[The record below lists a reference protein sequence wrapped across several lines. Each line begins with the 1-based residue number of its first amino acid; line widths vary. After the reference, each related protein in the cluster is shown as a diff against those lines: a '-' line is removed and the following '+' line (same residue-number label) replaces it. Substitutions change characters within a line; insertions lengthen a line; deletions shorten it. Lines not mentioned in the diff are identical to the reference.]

1 MPTSSRQDVSKHADI
16 TELRKRAAKFRTL
29 LLRTKA
35 QIGTAQFEWYPYDT
49 LSAFDHLDRL
59 LTGRHRLLLELAED
73 QPILD
78 LGCQDGDLSFYFES
92 LGCEVHA
99 VDLPDWNYNQ
109 MRGVA
114 RLREALQ
121 SRIQVHQVDL
131 DTQFR
136 LPNHTFG
143 LALFFGVLY
152 HLKNPF
158 QALEILASRVRYC
171 LLSTRIA
178 QVTPGPGI
186 RIQDQPLA
194 YLLSPGETNN
204 DKTNYW
210 IFSEEGLRRL
220 IQRSGWQLCEF
231 MTIGCTR
238 DSDPVSGDR
247 DERAFCLL
255 RSTAGGDGRMEL
267 LSGWHRLEH
276 DCYRWTERR
285 FSVRLKA
292 PAPELAAKLRLRFYI
307 PPNTLDTLGP
317 ITLSAEV
324 NGVSL
329 SPRTYASA
337 EEQVYSADVPAA
349 ALTGTRALV
358 EFALD
363 KAVPPSAEDN
373 RELGV
378 VVRFSADADPPALLV
393 QP

>member
-1 MPTSSRQDVSKHADI
+1 MPTSHADV
-16 TELRKRAAKFRTL
+16 TELRKQAAQFRKRL
-29 LLRTKA
+29 VKA
-35 QIGTAQFEWYPYDT
+35 KARIGAGEFEWYPYDT

-59 LTGRHRLLLELAED
+59 LTGRHRFLLELAED

-78 LGCQDGDLSFYFES
+78 LGCQDGDLSFFFEL

-99 VDLPDWNYNQ
+99 VDLPDWNCNQ

-121 SRIQVHQVDL
+121 SRIQVHQIDL

-178 QVTPGPGI
+178 QVTPGRGV

-204 DKTNYW
+204 DKSNYW

-220 IQRSGWQLCEF
+220 IQRSGWQIEEF
-231 MTIGCTR
+231 MRAGCAR
-238 DSDPVSGDR
+238 DSDPVSSDR

-267 LSGWHRLEH
+267 LNGWHRLEH

-285 FSVRLKA
+285 FAVRLKA
-292 PAPELAAKLRLRFYI
+292 PAPEQAARLRLRFYI
-307 PPNTLDTLGP
+307 PPETLDKLGP
-317 ITLSAEV
+317 MTLSAEV

-329 SPRTYASA
+329 PAQTYASA
-337 EEQVYSADVPAA
+337 EEQVYSADVPAG

-363 KAVPPSAEDN
+363 KAVPPSPEDS

-378 VVRFSADADPPALLV
+378 VVRISADADPPALLV

>member
-1 MPTSSRQDVSKHADI
+1 MFHRQDDRAHANV
-16 TELRKRAAKFRTL
+16 TELRKRAAQFRKRL
-29 LLRTKA
+29 VEAKA
-35 QIGTAQFEWYPYDT
+35 RIGTGEFEWYPYET

-59 LTGRHRLLLELAED
+59 LTGRHRFLLELAD
-73 QPILD
+73 DLPILD
-78 LGCQDGDLSFYFES
+78 LGCQDGDLSFFFES

-114 RLREALQ
+114 RLREALD
-121 SRIQVHQVDL
+121 SHIHVYQVDL
-131 DTQFR
+131 DSQFT

-178 QVTPGPGI
+178 QVTPGSRA
-186 RIQDQPLA
+186 RIKDDPLA

-204 DKTNYW
+204 DKSNYW
-210 IFSEEGLRRL
+210 IFSEQGLRRL
-220 IQRSGWQLCEF
+220 IQRSGWQMAEF
-231 MTIGCTR
+231 RSVGCAK
-238 DSDPVSGDR
+238 DSDPVRSDR

-267 LSGWHRLEH
+267 LNGWHRLEH
-276 DCYRWTERR
+276 NCYRWTERR
-285 FSVRLKA
+285 FSVRLKT
-292 PAPELAAKLRLRFYI
+292 PAPGQAARLRLQFYI
-307 PPNTLDTLGP
+307 PPDRPGKLGP
-317 ITLSAEV
+317 LTLSAEV
-324 NGVSL
+324 NGMPL
-329 SPRTYASA
+329 PPQTYASA
-337 EEQVYSADVPAA
+337 EEQVYSVDVPAA
-349 ALTGTRALV
+349 VLTGARARV

-363 KAVPPSAEDN
+363 KAVPPSSQDS

-378 VVRFSADADPPALLV
+378 VVRFPEDADPPALLV
-393 QP
+393 PT

>member
-1 MPTSSRQDVSKHADI
+1 MPTSHADVS
-16 TELRKRAAKFRTL
+16 ELKKQAAQFRAR

-49 LSAFDHLDRL
+49 LSAFDPLDRL
-59 LTGRHRLLLELAED
+59 LTGRHRFLLELAED

-78 LGCQDGDLSFYFES
+78 LGCQDGDLSFFFES

-121 SRIQVHQVDL
+121 SRIQVHQIDL
-131 DTQFR
+131 DSQFT
-136 LPNHTFG
+136 LPSGTFG

-158 QALEILASRVRYC
+158 QALEILASRARYC

-178 QVTPGPGI
+178 QVTPGRRV

-194 YLLSPGETNN
+194 YLLNPGETNK
-204 DKTNYW
+204 DSTNYW

-231 MTIGCTR
+231 ITSGCTR
-238 DSDPVSGDR
+238 DSDPVRGGR

-276 DCYRWTERR
+276 DSYRWTERR
-285 FSVRLKA
+285 FSVRLKT
-292 PAPELAAKLRLRFYI
+292 PAPDQAAKLRLRFYI
-307 PPNTLDTLGP
+307 PPETLDKLGP
-317 ITLSAEV
+317 LTLSAEV

-329 SPRTYASA
+329 TPQTYASA
-337 EEQVYSADVPAA
+337 EEQVYSANVPAG
-349 ALTGTRALV
+349 ALTGTRARV

-363 KAVPPSAEDN
+363 RAVPPSPEDC

-378 VVRFSADADPPALLV
+378 VVPFSADADPPALLV

>member
-1 MPTSSRQDVSKHADI
+1 MRIFNRQTDPAHADI
-16 TELRKRAAKFRTL
+16 AELRKLAARFRQRL
-29 LLRTKA
+29 ADVKA
-35 QIGTAQFEWYPYDT
+35 RLGEAEFAWYCYDT

-59 LTGRHRLLLELAED
+59 LTGEHRFLLELAED
-73 QPILD
+73 SPILD
-78 LGCQDGDLSFYFES
+78 LGCQDGDLSFFFES

-99 VDLPDWNYNQ
+99 ADLPDWNYNQ

-114 RLREALQ
+114 RLREALD
-121 SRIQVHQVDL
+121 SRIHVHQIDL
-131 DTQFR
+131 DTQFA
-136 LPNHTFG
+136 LPEETFG

-158 QALEILASRVRYC
+158 QALEILSSRVRYC

-178 QVTPGPGI
+178 QVTPGSGT
-186 RIQDQPLA
+186 RIQDQPVA

-204 DKTNYW
+204 DVSNYW
-210 IFSEEGLRRL
+210 ILSEAGLRRL
-220 IQRSGWQLCEF
+220 VQRSGWRIVEF
-231 MTIGCTR
+231 MTAGCAT

-255 RSTAGGDGRMEL
+255 RSAAGGEGRMDL
-267 LSGWHRLEH
+267 LKGWHRLEH

-292 PAPELAAKLRLRFYI
+292 PEREGAARLRLRFYI
-307 PPNTLDTLGP
+307 PPARIEELGP

-324 NGVSL
+324 NGVPLAPQSYEC
-329 SPRTYASA
+329 S
-337 EEQVYSADVPAA
+337 EEQVYSAEVPAGV
-349 ALTGTRALV
+349 LTTARARV

-363 KAVPPSAEDN
+363 KAAPPSAGDS

-378 VVRFSADADPPALLV
+378 VVRFSADADPPALLE
-393 QP
+393 PL